1 MAVRPRLSGASCKL
15 KRFAN
20 SHARLGYCSP
30 CWLRCSS
37 DDALKSGTG
46 RMANFRPSPENSR
59 EIPGEFGNMEVCGR
73 WLSRNGR
80 LQLTEVA
87 ESWSRKKSIE
97 ATVVWASVQDQ
108 KGHFNL
114 LKLEEAI
121 KEVYEDFK
129 TLRSYKEE
137 RLAGEKLY
145 LHSDRFRYYPDEH
158 ILRETLETLRIQRK
172 ELVLRRSQE
181 VCSTRRPARYAQE
194 VCFKDQEEDWGNQPK
209 TIRANLDSRCVRLSP
224 ENRKKNRSLSERK
237 ERVTS
242 LFCLCGKKK
251 EK

>member
-1 MAVRPRLSGASCKL
+1 MSLLFSTTPFFL
-15 KRFAN
+15 
-20 SHARLGYCSP
+20 P
-30 CWLRCSS
+30 P
-37 DDALKSGTG
+37 GTA
-46 RMANFRPSPENSR
+46 RMANFRPSPENLG

-80 LQLTEVA
+80 LLLTEVI
-87 ESWSRKKSIE
+87 ESWSGKKSIE
-97 ATVVWASVQDQ
+97 ITVVWASVQDQ

-137 RLAGEKLY
+137 GLAGEKLY
-145 LHSDRFRYYPDEH
+145 LHSDRFRYYPDED
-158 ILRETLETLRIQRK
+158 ILRETLETLRVQRK
-172 ELVLRRSQE
+172 ELVLRRSQD
-181 VCSTRRPARYAQE
+181 VCSTRRSARYAQE
-194 VCFKDQEEDWGNQPK
+194 VCFEDQEEDWGNQPK
-209 TIRANLDSRCVRLSP
+209 TIGTNPDGRFVGLSL
-224 ENRKKNRSLSERK
+224 EGSLSQRK
-237 ERVTS
+237 ERVRS